1 MQPYG
6 VTFCVTRLYTLSHYN
21 NMKEVYLVK
30 NYEDKLNMYVMGVFS
45 SRVNAEA
52 FIEKIEEKANDTL
65 FEVKVIKY
73 DIDFEDMEGY

>member
-1 MQPYG
+1 
-6 VTFCVTRLYTLSHYN
+6 
-21 NMKEVYLVK
+21 MKEVYLVK